1 MTPATEKILHQAM
14 SLSDAEKREVINSL
28 SASLSEDSTI
38 PEPTWTDEE
47 IAEFMRH
54 EPRSTKTIVEDGLF
68 GAWKDLPGTVDGVEW
83 QDEQRRKR
91 LEKHRW

>member
-14 SLSDAEKREVINSL
+14 SLSDDEKREVINSL
-28 SASLSEDSTI
+28 AASLSEDSTT

-54 EPRSTKTIVEDGLF
+54 EPKSGHEIIKEGLF
-68 GAWKDLPGTVDGVEW
+68 GAWKDLPGPTDGVEW

>member
-1 MTPATEKILHQAM
+1 MTPATEKILHQAL
-14 SLSDAEKREVINSL
+14 SLSDEEKREVINSL
-28 SASLSEDSTI
+28 AASLNENDAV

-47 IAEFMRH
+47 IAELMKH
-54 EPRSTKTIVEDGLF
+54 EPRSTKTIIEEGLF
-68 GAWKDLPGTVDGVEW
+68 GAWKDLPGPTDGVAW

>member
-14 SLSDAEKREVINSL
+14 SLSDEEKREVINSL
-28 SASLSEDSTI
+28 VASLTEDDSI

-47 IAEFMRH
+47 IAAFMKH
-54 EPRSTKTIVEDGLF
+54 EPRSTKTIIEDGLF
-68 GAWKDLPGTVDGVEW
+68 GAWKDLPGIVDGVEW

-91 LEKHRW
+91 LDKWKW

>member
-14 SLSDAEKREVINSL
+14 SLSDDEKREVINSL
-28 SASLSEDSTI
+28 AASLNEEAST

>member
-14 SLSDAEKREVINSL
+14 SLSDEEKREVISSL
-28 SASLSEDSTI
+28 AASLSEDESVS
-38 PEPTWTDEE
+38 EPAWTDAE
-47 IAEFMRH
+47 ITELMRH
-54 EPRSTKTIVEDGLF
+54 EPRSTKTIIEDGLF

-83 QDEQRRKR
+83 QNEQRRKR